1 MKKICIIGGGF
12 YGCYLAKKFKEKY
25 KSKIQIDIFE
35 KNTKLIQE
43 AGSNN
48 QHKLHLGFHYPRSM
62 DTIKQVINGSKSSP
76 KSLEDLFF
84 FPKENLYLIHKKS
97 IVNSDTFFNIF
108 KKLNVKINK
117 FDLKKIKI
125 LRIK

>member
-1 MKKICIIGGGF
+1 MLF
-12 YGCYLAKKFKEKY
+12 SKKFKEKY

-62 DTIKQVINGSKSSP
+62 DTIKQVINGSKSSE
-76 KSLEDLFF
+76 SLEDLFQ
-84 FPKENLYLIHKKS
+84 
-97 IVNSDTFFNIF
+97 
-108 KKLNVKINK
+108 
-117 FDLKKIKI
+117 KKIYT
-125 LRIK
+125 